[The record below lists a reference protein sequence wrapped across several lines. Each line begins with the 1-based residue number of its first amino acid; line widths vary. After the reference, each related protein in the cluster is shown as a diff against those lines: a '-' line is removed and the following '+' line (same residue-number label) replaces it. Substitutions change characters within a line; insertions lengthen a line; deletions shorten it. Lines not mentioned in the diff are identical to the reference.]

1 MTTPTATK
9 PADPLALLRTR
20 HYVALLVPAAI
31 LGMPA
36 TALATIRNGKKH
48 KNSSHP
54 CKLKLSGPAS
64 TGQQPKPRATAIHDH
79 RTHPLPPPPA
89 AHAGP

>member
-31 LGMPA
+31 LGMSA
-36 TALATIRNGKKH
+36 RALATIRNGKKH
-48 KNSSHP
+48 KNSVAAKSMSRLMKSIASSRCHR
-54 CKLKLSGPAS
+54 CPAGEPAYFPLATS
-64 TGQQPKPRATAIHDH
+64 MPR
-79 RTHPLPPPPA
+79 RTR
-89 AHAGP
+89 